1 MWDSIVNFVKDAFE
15 SLLLLLVD
23 FVCLIFEA
31 LLDLV
36 KVAMDGIFSSI
47 DTSMLTQAMGSVP
60 AQMLHVAQMV
70 GVGEAVGIV
79 LTAITIR
86 FILQLIPLI
95 RTGS

>member
-23 FVCLIFEA
+23 FVCSIFEA
-31 LLDLV
+31 ILNIA
-36 KVAMDGIFSSI
+36 KTAMEGIFSSI
-47 DTSMLTQAMGSVP
+47 DTSLLTQAMGNVP
-60 AQMLHVAQMV
+60 GQMLHVAQMV

-86 FILQLIPLI
+86 FILQLIPFL